1 MIYGFHPEKRVVK
14 EMTPAVFASGAL
26 LFFVASGR
34 GRLHVNGVKLELG
47 KGSFGWLHSYHI
59 YQFEPEWGDELR
71 LLCCPFDYA
80 SASYITYRDSLK
92 ITRTVL
98 TENSPVVRLSGEEA
112 EYVKSLM
119 EEFME
124 EGAGGGAT
132 DMVEGYSL
140 FLEIS
145 TLFLR
150 YSAREADQSPPFERS
165 LAWKLLQH
173 IFTYSHENLTRQK
186 LASIYGVSERE
197 VSCQLQLV
205 AGMSFARLL
214 NRARTDRA
222 CDMMHYGGLT
232 MQYIARY
239 VGYHS
244 ETSFYRAFKEVMG
257 MTPQEYERTLG
268 PGDEREA
275 VPIDAPALVVL
286 HYLFSHY
293 REPLTVADT
302 AKALYLEKNSVN
314 RVLKANFGMDLSEI
328 VTELRMTYA
337 ESLLKNSSMPVADA
351 ALACGY
357 NSVHTFIRIFSGRHA
372 MTPGEYRRILAEGG
386 DRDGRR
392 ERRWEG

>member
-1 MIYGFHPEKRVVK
+1 MIYGFNPEKRVVR
-14 EMTPAVFASGAL
+14 ERTPAVFASGAL
-26 LFFVASGR
+26 LFFVVSGS
-34 GRLHVNGVKLELG
+34 GYLHVNGVTLELG

-59 YQFEPEWGDELR
+59 YQFEAEWEKELK

-98 TENSPVVRLSGEEA
+98 TENSPVVALCGEEA
-112 EYVKSLM
+112 EYVQMLM
-119 EEFME
+119 EEFLE
-124 EGAGGGAT
+124 EGAGGDAA

-150 YSAREADQSPPFERS
+150 YSAREADRHPPFERS

-173 IFTYSHENLTRQK
+173 IFTYSNENLTRQK

-205 AGMSFARLL
+205 GGMSFAQLL

-222 CDMMHYGGLT
+222 CDMIHYGGLT
-232 MQYIARY
+232 MQYIAHY

-244 ETSFYRAFKEVMG
+244 ETSFYRAFKGVMG
-257 MTPQEYERTLG
+257 MTPQEYGRTQG
-268 PGDEREA
+268 SFGEGDA
-275 VPIDAPALVVL
+275 VPIDAPALAVL

-314 RVLKANFGMDLSEI
+314 PVLKANFGMDLSEI

-351 ALACGY
+351 ALASGY
-357 NSVHTFIRIFSGRHA
+357 QSVHTFIRIFSGKHRL
-372 MTPGEYRRILAEGG
+372 TPGEYRRFFVEGAESGG
-386 DRDGRR
+386 RKKG
-392 ERRWEG
+392 E